1 MATTQLH
8 KAEWQSYFDRLSK
21 GLAGKQEQV
30 EIEVESL
37 SLGSQIEAE
46 WLPLQGITY
55 DPKSDIVEVLME
67 GLDHLIHRPQN
78 VFIDY
83 GATGLQSIAVIDG
96 DNNTQVIK
104 LRDPLM
110 LSST

>member
-8 KAEWQSYFDRLSK
+8 KAEWQSYFDRLSRA
-21 GLAGKQEQV
+21 LPGKQA

-37 SLGSQIEAE
+37 QFGSQIEAE

-55 DPKSDIVEVLME
+55 DPKSDVVELLFE
-67 GLDHLIHRPQN
+67 GLDHLIQRPQN

-83 GATGLQSIAVIDG
+83 GSTGLQSIAVIDG

-110 LSST
+110 LGGG